1 MNNKCHRC
9 GTEVNL
15 GERFCR
21 GCGVELVQT
30 QVTPEQPQMNP
41 NMMNQQQMNEPQ
53 MNQNMMNQQQMS
65 EPQMNQG
72 MMNQQQMGQPQMNQG
87 MMNKQQMSQLQ
98 MNQGMGN
105 QPQMNQNDGET
116 ILIEN
121 FIGKKAKKIMSSGF
135 SFPAFF
141 FAPIYL
147 IYRKMYLYGFG
158 LWIFQTL
165 LSVFLPKISQY
176 LIIVIGIFVAIKF
189 RDLYLKH
196 VKEEISKIKMANP
209 GANFDG
215 LVALVRSKGGVNKVL
230 GVILGLI
237 FIIMVV
243 AIVLLSIASIN
254 SNKLVCTSKEGNIT
268 INYSATEV
276 IGYTSNGIKY
286 DLDEQ
291 QEVSKRIGV
300 ARYLV
305 DFTSWFESNTSGTCK
320 IELKEE

>member
-15 GERFCR
+15 GEKFCR
-21 GCGVELVQT
+21 GCGVELVQP
-30 QVTPEQPQMNP
+30 QVTPEQ
-41 NMMNQQQMNEPQ
+41 
-53 MNQNMMNQQQMS
+53 
-65 EPQMNQG
+65 PQMNQG
-72 MMNQQQMGQPQMNQG
+72 MMNQQQMGQPQMNPN
-87 MMNKQQMSQLQ
+87 MMS
-98 MNQGMGN
+98 

-243 AIVLLSIASIN
+243 VLLSIASIN

-300 ARYLV
+300 ARYVV